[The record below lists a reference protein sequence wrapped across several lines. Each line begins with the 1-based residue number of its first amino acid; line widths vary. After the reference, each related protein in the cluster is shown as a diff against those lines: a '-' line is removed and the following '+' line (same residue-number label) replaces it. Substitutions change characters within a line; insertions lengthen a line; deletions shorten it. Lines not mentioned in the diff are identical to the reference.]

1 MLNFF
6 SKRHNRVEV
15 QGSKIFIDNQR
26 NNVGKEFKQELVF
39 SLETSTPE
47 IIVYEND
54 TIVRSFRIEPLL
66 SNKDLAGQF
75 LHSSIRVLSSS
86 AVMIDGII
94 SRSAKTCSKWT
105 EADYEGV
112 RFQPFFLSDKNDNNV
127 RLIGKGLFERG
138 LHFSGV
144 VTPSGIRSICICD
157 NCRLSFT
164 LQHFHAGF
172 SEIQYFYSTN
182 SKETLLIPY
191 KSIENLPVQ
200 LQQGIDSSELE
211 ILESKLPRP
220 SSNDGVFRYYNSF
233 KCPSCLTPFIDFE
246 KYKEIRTQEYYGNV
260 YINEKPRHWKDNDLV
275 T

>member
-15 QGSKIFIDNQR
+15 QGGIIFINNQR
-26 NNVGKEFKQELVF
+26 NNVGKEFEQELVF
-39 SLETSTPE
+39 SMGTSTPE
-47 IIVYEND
+47 IIVHEND
-54 TIVRSFRIEPLL
+54 TIVRSFRIEPL
-66 SNKDLAGQF
+66 
-75 LHSSIRVLSSS
+75 
-86 AVMIDGII
+86 
-94 SRSAKTCSKWT
+94 
-105 EADYEGV
+105 
-112 RFQPFFLSDKNDNNV
+112 
-127 RLIGKGLFERG
+127 
-138 LHFSGV
+138 
-144 VTPSGIRSICICD
+144 
-157 NCRLSFT
+157 LSFT

-260 YINEKPRHWKDNDLV
+260 HINEKPRHLKDNDLV